1 MVIYKTTNLVNGKF
15 YIGKDAK
22 NKKSYFGSGRVLK
35 QAIKKYGKE
44 NFKKETLEVCTD
56 LKNLD
61 EREIYWIDKYNAVEV
76 GYNLTEGGTG
86 GDTRT
91 NGGSTTAGFQVGHS
105 TWNKGK
111 TWPEQYKKNMSETI
125 KSLNL
130 GSNKSSYKP
139 GKEHIMYGTT
149 QSSETI
155 RKRMETMKSRG
166 SYEAASKKRMKKVIN
181 EDDGKIFDSILSAA
195 EHYNLTKY
203 QVGYSCRNKTKKYS
217 FKFV

>member
-22 NKKSYFGSGRVLK
+22 NSKSYFGSGKVLK
-35 QAIKKYGKE
+35 QAIKKYGRE

-56 LKNLD
+56 LKNLE
-61 EREIYWIDKYNAVEV
+61 EREIYWIDKYNALEV

-86 GDTRT
+86 GDTWSNNKQEVHWNKDRD
-91 NGGSTTAGFQVGHS
+91 V
-105 TWNKGK
+105 WNKGMTGK
-111 TWPEQYKKNMSETI
+111 YPYEPWNKGITGYMGT
-125 KSLNL
+125 
-130 GSNKSSYKP
+130 NKSSYKP

-166 SYEAASKKRMKKVIN
+166 SYEIASKKRMKKVIN
-181 EDDGKIFDSILSAA
+181 EDDGKIFDSMISAA
-195 EHYNLTKY
+195 EHYNLTKD
-203 QVGYSCRNKTKKYS
+203 QVGCSCRNKTKKYS